1 MTEDATPTASDDD
14 STADDEQSTGHDS
27 QDGFARW
34 RADTRRM
41 LATADTARID
51 LYVRSLLPPPG
62 AKDAQTGVLAS
73 LQDAIEGTPVEDVA
87 VNVWGERLCVC
98 DACLG
103 TDAGRAMLDTVRE
116 FERWGAEYDA
126 SAEPFFERTHQESS
140 VTGSTYE
147 GIVPPRVTAALYLDS
162 SLAGVFP
169 ARFGEGAYSVGDFS
183 EVLPR
188 LTEPEAVADPLESS
202 H

>member
-1 MTEDATPTASDDD
+1 MTEDAIPTAPDED
-14 STADDEQSTGHDS
+14 STERDEQSIGR
-27 QDGFARW
+27 DGRDEFARW
-34 RADTRRM
+34 RADTRRA

-62 AKDAQTGVLAS
+62 AKDAQTDVLAG
-73 LQDAIEGTPVEDVA
+73 LRGAIEGTPVEDVA
-87 VNVWGERLCVC
+87 VNVWGERLCLC
-98 DACLG
+98 EACLG
-103 TDAGRAMLDTVRE
+103 TDAGRAMLNTVRE

-169 ARFGEGAYSVGDFS
+169 ARFDEQAYSVGDLS
-183 EVLPR
+183 EVLVG
-188 LTEPEAVADPLESS
+188 LTGPEAVADVLEPS

>member
-1 MTEDATPTASDDD
+1 MTEDATTAVSDGD
-14 STADDEQSTGHDS
+14 STERDETDE
-27 QDGFARW
+27 FARW
-34 RADTRRM
+34 RADTRRA
-41 LATADTARID
+41 LANADTARID
-51 LYVRSLLPPPG
+51 VYVRSLLPPPG
-62 AKDAQTGVLAS
+62 AKDAQTGALAS
-73 LQDAIEGTPVEDVA
+73 LKGAIEETAVEDVA

-98 DACLG
+98 DVCLG

-126 SAEPFFERTHQESS
+126 SAEPFFEWTHQESS

-169 ARFGEGAYSVGDFS
+169 AQFGEEPFSVGDLS

-188 LTEPEAVADPLESS
+188 LTGPEAVADPVESTR
-202 H
+202 